1 MITKKEFFL
10 YMSELY
16 EEPYTDSEAYR
27 AYKEIINCT
36 DQSKL
41 RELRPLPKMKTKERL
56 AYRHALAANGKEL
69 TPRQLDQYLSMIELA
84 LSNIE

>member
-16 EEPYTDSEAYR
+16 EETYTDSEAYR

-36 DQSKL
+36 DKSKL